1 MKCLKSTLLLG
12 VATLFFVACS
22 NDDNVATSIP
32 VDSGETTPVSFN
44 MDVSAFKMGSVGS
57 RALNPVY
64 TNSGFTIY
72 AFKKAA
78 DSDDFVCNTVING
91 SSMTYNSSTQLL
103 SGTATIPIGTYK
115 FLPVYGLANAPAGTI
130 PSDMIGQVLT
140 DTLLINQVQASV
152 LPEVFLM
159 DGPAASLTAYDMG
172 LDNENP
178 NPTVTAT
185 LTRAVA
191 RVDILFISATKDAT
205 GNYVEA
211 EMIEEDILGNG
222 KLTAMNLSFT
232 NLNRSMNFFGIKRGG
247 TFPNVI
253 TYPLANLNNR
263 ITIGSGAQTIVENDD
278 YVSFDNVQSG
288 HIIRG
293 SAHIGGLYFVPNSD
307 ETPTVGLTMVLTN
320 DNEEQ
325 RTVRISTGGN
335 NLLPLA
341 RNMVTLVKVYVV
353 RPDDPDLPPPTVF
366 DTNVNFE
373 IVIDQVWLGSNTV
386 VGELN

>member
-140 DTLLINQVQASV
+140 DDLLINQVQASV
-152 LPEVFLM
+152 LPEIFLM
-159 DGPAASLTAYDMG
+159 DGPAADLTRYDMG
-172 LDNENP
+172 FDNENP

-185 LTRAVA
+185 LKRAVA
-191 RVDILFISATKDAT
+191 RVDILFISATKDDA
-205 GNYVEA
+205 GNYIEA
-211 EMIEEDILGNG
+211 EMTDKDILGNG
-222 KLTAMNLSFT
+222 ALVAMNLSFT
-232 NLNRSMNFFGIKRGG
+232 NLNQSMNFFGLKRGS
-247 TFPNVI
+247 TFTNAI

-278 YVSFDNVQSG
+278 YANFDNVQAG
-288 HIIRG
+288 DIIRG
-293 SAHIGGLYFVPNSD
+293 SAHIGGLYFLPNSD
-307 ETPTVGLTMVLTN
+307 EAETVGLTMVLTN
-320 DNEEQ
+320 NDNEQ
-325 RTVRISTGGN
+325 RTIRISTGGT
-335 NLLPLA
+335 NLLPLV
-341 RNMVTLVKVYVV
+341 RNMVTLVKVYVI
-353 RPDDPDLPPPTVF
+353 RRNPDIPPPTVF
-366 DTNVNFE
+366 DTNVDFE
-373 IVIDQVWLGSNTV
+373 IEIDRVWLGSNTV

>member
-1 MKCLKSTLLLG
+1 
-12 VATLFFVACS
+12 
-22 NDDNVATSIP
+22 
-32 VDSGETTPVSFN
+32 

-78 DSDDFVCNTVING
+78 ESEDFVCNTVING
-91 SSMTYNSSTQLL
+91 SSMTYNPSTQLL
-103 SGTATIPIGTYK
+103 SGSATIPIGTYK

-130 PSDMIGQVLT
+130 PSNMIGQVLT
-140 DTLLINQVQASV
+140 DDLLINQVQASV
-152 LPEVFLM
+152 LPEIFLM
-159 DGPAASLTAYDMG
+159 DGPAADLTRYDMG

-185 LTRAVA
+185 LKRAVA
-191 RVDILFISATKDAT
+191 RVDILFISATKDDA

-211 EMIEEDILGNG
+211 EMTDKDILGNG
-222 KLTAMNLSFT
+222 ALQAMSLSFT
-232 NLNRSMNFFGIKRGG
+232 NLNQSMNFFGIKSGG
-247 TFPNVI
+247 TFSDAM
-253 TYPLANLNNR
+253 TFPLANLNNR
-263 ITIGSGAQTIVENDD
+263 ITIGSGTQTIVENDD
-278 YVSFDNVQSG
+278 YANFDNVQAG
-288 HIIRG
+288 DIIRG

-307 ETPTVGLTMVLTN
+307 ATATVGLTMVLTN
-320 DNEEQ
+320 NNDEQ

-353 RPDDPDLPPPTVF
+353 RPDNPVIPPPTVF
-366 DTNVNFE
+366 DTNVKFE
-373 IVIDQVWLGSNTV
+373 IEIDQVWLGSNTV
-386 VGELN
+386 VGEMN